1 MFDEDVIA
9 KKWMVSEEELDDEQY
24 QVKMLK
30 MDNYMI
36 EGCAGSGKTILA
48 LHKAREIQEL
58 ELGTYLVVIYTKTL
72 RAFIKD
78 GITSLGLNP
87 DRVCNFHQLKNY
99 GFESADYIIVD
110 EIQDFNT
117 EQIQNLIKMA
127 NKNFIFFGDD
137 SQQLH
142 AIRNGNITLEDI
154 KKIGSIEYEK
164 HITLNK
170 NYRLP
175 KPIAEFAQQIS
186 NKEKLLVERCV
197 KQVGDKPLIIKH
209 IDVKKE
215 LDTIYEIIESEGW
228 TNSGI
233 LVENNE
239 LVKFIKLY
247 YEEKGLEIEYKYN
260 NYNGSS
266 DDNIDFYTDTPK
278 VMTYHSSKG
287 LQFEH
292 VFLPFCTIS
301 NNDYNYKDALYVA
314 ITRASESLIITY
326 TNTLSSYITKVNG
339 KYYDLQIK
347 K

>member
-197 KQVGDKPLIIKH
+197 KQVGDL
-209 IDVKKE
+209 
-215 LDTIYEIIESEGW
+215 
-228 TNSGI
+228 
-233 LVENNE
+233 
-239 LVKFIKLY
+239 
-247 YEEKGLEIEYKYN
+247 
-260 NYNGSS
+260 
-266 DDNIDFYTDTPK
+266 
-278 VMTYHSSKG
+278 
-287 LQFEH
+287 
-292 VFLPFCTIS
+292 
-301 NNDYNYKDALYVA
+301 
-314 ITRASESLIITY
+314 SLIHI
-326 TNTLSSYITKVNG
+326 
-339 KYYDLQIK
+339 
-347 K
+347 